1 MSEMKSAPPR
11 TGGRANDT
19 LRDISVTRGF
29 TSTPAGSVL
38 WKQGG
43 TVVLCTASVTAKVPE
58 WFGQNKSGGWVTAD
72 YVMLPGSTSQRKDWP
87 RIGHTDPR
95 GTEITRLI
103 GRVLRAAVD
112 LGKLGPHTIAL
123 DCTVLQADGGT
134 RTAAICGGMVALRD
148 ALSRLPSELGMPR
161 GDPSPGWIASRAA
174 YDPGRVLLEGVAAV
188 SIGVIGGEVRL
199 DLDYADDSIA
209 EVDLNIAMTSG
220 GRIIEIQGTAEEGGG
235 GEVAGPTGFS
245 RPELDAMLSLAEK
258 GCRELLAIQGRA

>member
-1 MSEMKSAPPR
+1 MSEAKKAPAR
-11 TGGRANDT
+11 TGGRGNDV
-19 LRDISVTRGF
+19 LREISVTRGF
-29 TSTPAGSVL
+29 TATPAGSVL

-58 WFGQNKSGGWVTAD
+58 WFGGNKSGGWVTAD
-72 YVMLPGSTSQRKDWP
+72 YVMLPSSTGQRKDWP

-112 LGKLGPHTIAL
+112 LSKLGPHTIAL

-148 ALSRLPSELGMPR
+148 AIGKLPVELALPR
-161 GDPSPGWIASRAA
+161 GEPTAGWVASRAA
-174 YDPGRVLLEGVAAV
+174 YDPKGVLLEGVAAV
-188 SIGVIGGEVRL
+188 SVGIVGGEVRL

-209 EVDLNIAMTSG
+209 EVDLNVAMTAG
-220 GRIIEIQGTAEEGGG
+220 GRFVEVQGTAEEGGG
-235 GEVAGPTGFS
+235 GEVTGLTGFS
-245 RPELDAMLSLAEK
+245 MGELEAMLGLAEK
-258 GCRELLAIQGRA
+258 GCRELLEIQKRG